1 MPTPT
6 FMTYSAPTFSMDTVT
21 NSLSTAMEAVEGCI
35 TNVLGLIGSNVYLQI
50 GFGVTLLGLGIAVI
64 KKLRRI

>member
-6 FMTYSAPTFSMDTVT
+6 FMTYTSPSFTLSPVT
-21 NSLSTAMEAVEGCI
+21 DSLATAMETVESCI
-35 TNVLGLIGSNVYLQI
+35 SNVLGLVGSNVYLQI

>member
-6 FMTYSAPTFSMDTVT
+6 FMTYTAPSFTLSTVT
-21 NSLSTAMEAVEGCI
+21 DSLATAMETVESCI
-35 TNVLGLIGSNVYLQI
+35 SNVLGLVGSNVYLQI